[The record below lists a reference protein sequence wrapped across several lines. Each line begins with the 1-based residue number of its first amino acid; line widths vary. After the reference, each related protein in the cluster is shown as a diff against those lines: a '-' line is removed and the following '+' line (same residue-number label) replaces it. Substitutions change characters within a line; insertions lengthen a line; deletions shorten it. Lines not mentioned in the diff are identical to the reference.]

1 MRQEFGHV
9 FVNHYMVYSFYV
21 FACSSGVL
29 WYVAGV
35 FAFVLQIDLEKEG
48 LSLSLALYGIEHRPR
63 RRGLKARGDQSL
75 SLTNVRELLPQS
87 LCGR

>member
-1 MRQEFGHV
+1 MHQILLVSRCDSLLDV
-9 FVNHYMVYSFYV
+9 FS
-21 FACSSGVL
+21 
-29 WYVAGV
+29 
-35 FAFVLQIDLEKEG
+35 E
-48 LSLSLALYGIEHRPR
+48 EHRPR

>member
-1 MRQEFGHV
+1 M
-9 FVNHYMVYSFYV
+9 
-21 FACSSGVL
+21 
-29 WYVAGV
+29 AGV

-63 RRGLKARGDQSL
+63 RGGLKARGDQSL